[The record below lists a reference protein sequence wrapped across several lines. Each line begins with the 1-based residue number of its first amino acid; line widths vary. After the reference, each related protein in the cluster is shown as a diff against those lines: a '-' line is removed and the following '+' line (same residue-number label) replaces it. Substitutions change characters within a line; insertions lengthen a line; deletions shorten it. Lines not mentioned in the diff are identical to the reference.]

1 MYYTDL
7 QYEIERSKWME
18 SLEVLREKLDSIDDQ
33 IAALYEQR
41 MNVCG
46 QVGEYKVK
54 AGRKVFD
61 RQREKEKLADVA
73 SKVSGDFNKKGI
85 QELYQQLM
93 SMSRKLQYRQLVEAG
108 ALGRLPFIQI
118 NDLDKQNARVVFQ
131 GTEGAYGQAA
141 MRQFFGE
148 NVNSFH
154 VRTFRE
160 AMESIEEGAADYAV
174 LPIENSTAGPVI
186 EMYDLLDEFEN
197 YIVAETILPVVHTLS
212 GLPGAKLTDIK
223 RVYSKTEALMQ
234 TSRFLDEHSDWQ
246 RISVVNTAIAA
257 KKVLE
262 ENDISQAAV
271 CSSYAAKV
279 HGLSVLVDGINDD
292 DDNST
297 RFIVVTN
304 QKVFLKDASK
314 ISIRFE
320 LPHQSGSLY
329 GILSH
334 FIYNDLN
341 MTKIESRP
349 IKGRPW
355 EYCFFVDF
363 EGNLE
368 DPAVKNA
375 IRGLREESQNLK
387 ILGNY

>member
-1 MYYTDL
+1 MDKL
-7 QYEIERSKWME
+7 GE
-18 SLEVLREKLDSIDDQ
+18 LRHELDEIDDQ
-33 IAALYEQR
+33 IAALYQR
-41 MNVCG
+41 RMEISGEVG
-46 QVGEYKVK
+46 QFKVET
-54 AGRKVFD
+54 GRKVFD
-61 RQREKEKLADVA
+61 RQREKDKLTDVA
-73 SKVSGDFNKKGI
+73 SKVSGEFNKKGI

-93 SMSRKLQYRQLVEAG
+93 SMSRKLQYQQLVQAG
-108 ALGRLPFIQI
+108 ALGRLPFIRI
-118 NDLDKQNARVVFQ
+118 DDLDKQNARVVFQ
-131 GTEGAYGQAA
+131 GTEGAYSQAA
-141 MRQFFGE
+141 MQQFFGE
-148 NVNSFH
+148 DVNSFH

-160 AMESIEEGAADYAV
+160 AMEAIEEGSADYAV

-197 YIVAETILPVVHTLS
+197 YIVAETILPIVHTLS
-212 GLPGAKLTDIK
+212 GLPGAKLSDII
-223 RVYSKTEALMQ
+223 RLYSKTEALMQ
-234 TSRFLDEHSDWQ
+234 TSRFLDDHSVWQ
-246 RISVVNTAIAA
+246 KISVVNTAIAA

-262 ENDISQAAV
+262 DNDITQAAV
-271 CSSYAAKV
+271 CSSYAAKA
-279 HGLSVLVDGINDD
+279 HGLSILVDEINDD
-292 DDNST
+292 ADNST

-304 QKVFLKDASK
+304 QKVFLKNASK

-334 FIYNDLN
+334 FIYNNLN

-368 DPAVKNA
+368 EPAVKNA
-375 IRGLREESQNLK
+375 IRGLREEAKNLN

>member
-1 MYYTDL
+1 MDKL
-7 QYEIERSKWME
+7 GELRHEIDE
-18 SLEVLREKLDSIDDQ
+18 IDDQ
-33 IAALYEQR
+33 IAALYERR
-41 MNVCG
+41 MDISREVG
-46 QVGEYKVK
+46 QYKVG

-61 RQREKEKLADVA
+61 RQREKDKLADVA
-73 SKVSGDFNKKGI
+73 SKVNGDFNKKGI

-93 SMSRKLQYRQLVEAG
+93 SMSRKLQYQLLVEAG

-118 NDLDKQNARVVFQ
+118 EDLDRKNARVVFQ
-131 GTEGAYGQAA
+131 GTEGAYSQAA
-141 MRQFFGE
+141 MHQFFGE

-160 AMESIEEGAADYAV
+160 AMEAIEEGSADYAV

-197 YIVAETILPVVHTLS
+197 YIVAETILPIVHTLS
-212 GLPGAKLTDIK
+212 GLPGAKLSDIT

-234 TSRFLDEHSDWQ
+234 TSRFLDDHSDWQ
-246 RISVVNTAIAA
+246 KISVVNTAIAA

-262 ENDISQAAV
+262 DNDITQAAV
-271 CSSYAAKV
+271 CSAYAAKA
-279 HGLSVLVDGINDD
+279 HGLSILVDEINDD
-292 DDNST
+292 ADNST

-320 LPHQSGSLY
+320 LPHRSGSLY

-349 IKGRPW
+349 IKGMPW

-375 IRGLREESQNLK
+375 IRGLREEAKKLK

>member
-1 MYYTDL
+1 MAEL
-7 QYEIERSKWME
+7 AE
-18 SLEVLREKLDSIDDQ
+18 LREQLVQIDDK
-33 IAALYEQR
+33 IAELYEKR
-41 MNVCG
+41 MEICA
-46 QVGEYKVK
+46 QVGEYKIK
-54 AGRKVFD
+54 AGKKVFD

-73 SKVSGDFNKKGI
+73 SKVKGEFNRKGI

-93 SMSRKLQYRQLVEAG
+93 SMSRKLQYRQLASAG
-108 ALGRLPFIQI
+108 ALGRLPFIPV
-118 NDLDKQNARVVFQ
+118 DSLDKENARVVFQ
-131 GTEGAYGQAA
+131 GTEGAYSQAA
-141 MRQFFGE
+141 MQQFFGPD
-148 NVNSFH
+148 VNSFH

-160 AMESIEEGAADYAV
+160 AMEAIEEGSADYAV
-174 LPIENSTAGPVI
+174 LPIENSSAGPVN

-212 GLPGAKLTDIK
+212 GLPGAKLSDIR
-223 RVYSKTEALMQ
+223 RVYSKAEALMQ
-234 TSRFLDEHSDWQ
+234 TSRFLEDHSDWQ
-246 RISVVNTAIAA
+246 KISVVNTAIAA
-257 KKVLE
+257 KKVL
-262 ENDISQAAV
+262 NDQDITQGAV
-271 CSSYAAKV
+271 CSAYAAKV
-279 HGLSVLVDGINDD
+279 HGLSVLVEEINDD
-292 DDNST
+292 PDNCT

-304 QKVFLKDASK
+304 QKIYLKNASK

-349 IKGRPW
+349 IKGKQW

-363 EGNLE
+363 EGNME
-368 DPAVKNA
+368 DGAVKNA
-375 IRGLREESQNLK
+375 IRGLREEARNLK

>member
-1 MYYTDL
+1 MA
-7 QYEIERSKWME
+7 
-18 SLEVLREKLDSIDDQ
+18 SLEELREQLDQIDDK
-33 IAALYEQR
+33 IAELYEER
-41 MNVCG
+41 MEVCAR
-46 QVGEYKVK
+46 VGEYKIQ

-73 SKVSGDFNKKGI
+73 SKVKGEFNRKGI

-93 SMSRKLQYRQLVEAG
+93 SMSRKLQYQQLVAAG
-108 ALGRLPFIQI
+108 ALGRLPFIQV
-118 NDLDKQNARVVFQ
+118 DSLDKKNARVVFQ
-131 GTEGAYGQAA
+131 GTEGAYSQAA
-141 MRQFFGE
+141 MQQFFGSD
-148 NVNSFH
+148 VNNFH

-160 AMESIEEGAADYAV
+160 AMEAIEEGSADYAV
-174 LPIENSTAGPVI
+174 LPIENSSAGPVN

-212 GLPGAKLTDIK
+212 GLPGAKISDIQ
-223 RVYSKTEALMQ
+223 RVYSKAEALMQ
-234 TSRFLDEHSDWQ
+234 TSRFLEDHSDWQ
-246 RISVVNTAIAA
+246 KISVVNTAIAA
-257 KKVLE
+257 KKVLKE
-262 ENDISQAAV
+262 QDITQGAV
-271 CSSYAAKV
+271 CSAYAAKV
-279 HGLSVLVDGINDD
+279 HGLSVLVEGINDD
-292 DDNST
+292 PDNCT

-304 QKVFLKDASK
+304 QKIYLKNASK

-349 IKGRPW
+349 IKGKQW
-355 EYCFFVDF
+355 EYRFFVDF
-363 EGNLE
+363 EGNME
-368 DPAVKNA
+368 DGAVKNA
-375 IRGLREESQNLK
+375 IRGLREEARNLK

>member
-1 MYYTDL
+1 MAEL
-7 QYEIERSKWME
+7 AE
-18 SLEVLREKLDSIDDQ
+18 LREQLDQIDDK
-33 IAALYEQR
+33 IAELYEKR
-41 MNVCG
+41 MEICA
-46 QVGEYKVK
+46 QVGEYKIK
-54 AGRKVFD
+54 AGKKLFD

-73 SKVSGDFNKKGI
+73 SKVKGEFNRKGI

-93 SMSRKLQYRQLVEAG
+93 SMSRKLQYRQLASAG
-108 ALGRLPFIQI
+108 ALGRLPFIPV
-118 NDLDKQNARVVFQ
+118 DSLDKENARVVFQ
-131 GTEGAYGQAA
+131 GTEGAYSQAA
-141 MRQFFGE
+141 MQQFFGPD
-148 NVNSFH
+148 VNSFH

-160 AMESIEEGAADYAV
+160 AMEAIEEGSADYAV
-174 LPIENSTAGPVI
+174 LPIENSSAGPVN

-212 GLPGAKLTDIK
+212 GLPGAKLSDIR
-223 RVYSKTEALMQ
+223 RVYSKAEALMQ
-234 TSRFLDEHSDWQ
+234 TSRFLEDHSDWQ
-246 RISVVNTAIAA
+246 KISVVNTAIAA
-257 KKVLE
+257 KKVL
-262 ENDISQAAV
+262 NDQDITQGAV
-271 CSSYAAKV
+271 CSAYAAKV
-279 HGLSVLVDGINDD
+279 HGLSVLVEEINDD
-292 DDNST
+292 PDNCT

-304 QKVFLKDASK
+304 QKIYLKNASK

-349 IKGRPW
+349 IKGKQW

-363 EGNLE
+363 EGNME
-368 DPAVKNA
+368 DGAVKNA
-375 IRGLREESQNLK
+375 IRGLREEARNLK

>member
-1 MYYTDL
+1 MAEL
-7 QYEIERSKWME
+7 AE
-18 SLEVLREKLDSIDDQ
+18 LREQLDQIDDK
-33 IAALYEQR
+33 IAELYEKR
-41 MNVCG
+41 MEVCA
-46 QVGEYKVK
+46 QVGEYKIK
-54 AGRKVFD
+54 AGKKVFD

-73 SKVSGDFNKKGI
+73 SKVKGEFNRKGI

-93 SMSRKLQYRQLVEAG
+93 SMSRKLQYQQLVSAG
-108 ALGRLPFIQI
+108 ALGRLPFIPVES
-118 NDLDKQNARVVFQ
+118 LDKENARVVFQ
-131 GTEGAYGQAA
+131 GTEGAYSQAA
-141 MRQFFGE
+141 MQQFFGPE
-148 NVNSFH
+148 VNSFH

-160 AMESIEEGAADYAV
+160 AMEAIEEGSADYAV
-174 LPIENSTAGPVI
+174 LPIENSSAGPVN

-212 GLPGAKLTDIK
+212 GLPGAKLSDIR
-223 RVYSKTEALMQ
+223 RVYSKAEALMQ
-234 TSRFLDEHSDWQ
+234 TSRFLEDHSDWQ
-246 RISVVNTAIAA
+246 KISVVNTAIAA
-257 KKVLE
+257 KKVL
-262 ENDISQAAV
+262 NDQDMTQGAV
-271 CSSYAAKV
+271 CSAYAAKV
-279 HGLSVLVDGINDD
+279 HGLSVLVEEINDD
-292 DDNST
+292 PDNCT

-304 QKVFLKDASK
+304 QKIYLKNASK

-349 IKGRPW
+349 IKGKQW

-363 EGNLE
+363 EGNME
-368 DPAVKNA
+368 DGAVKNA
-375 IRGLREESQNLK
+375 IRGLREEARNLK

>member
-1 MYYTDL
+1 MAA
-7 QYEIERSKWME
+7 
-18 SLEVLREKLDSIDDQ
+18 LEELRERLDEIDCQ
-33 IAALYEQR
+33 IADLYEKR
-41 MNVCG
+41 MKVCEE
-46 QVGEYKVK
+46 VGEYKVK

-61 RQREKEKLADVA
+61 RQREREKLADVA
-73 SKVSGDFNKKGI
+73 SKVTGDFNKKGI
-85 QELYQQLM
+85 QEVYQQLM
-93 SMSRKLQYRQLVEAG
+93 SMSRKLQYQQLVEAG
-108 ALGRLPFIQI
+108 ALGRVPFIGI
-118 NDLDKQNARVVFQ
+118 DDLDKQNARVVFQ

-148 NVNSFH
+148 DVNCFH
-154 VRTFRE
+154 VRTFRD
-160 AMESIEEGAADYAV
+160 AMEAIEEGAADYAV

-197 YIVAETILPVVHTLS
+197 YIVAETILPIVHTLS
-212 GLPGAKLTDIK
+212 GLPGTKLSDIQ

-257 KKVLE
+257 KKVLKDQ
-262 ENDISQAAV
+262 DISQAAV
-271 CSSYAAKV
+271 CSAYAAKV
-279 HGLSVLVDGINDD
+279 HGLEVLVDGINDD
-292 DDNST
+292 ADNST

-304 QKVFLKDASK
+304 QKVFLRDASK

-329 GILSH
+329 RILSH

-341 MTKIESRP
+341 MSKIESRP
-349 IKGRPW
+349 VKGRPW

-368 DPAVKNA
+368 EAAVKNA
-375 IRGLREESQNLK
+375 IRGLREEAQNLK

>member
-1 MYYTDL
+1 MAA
-7 QYEIERSKWME
+7 
-18 SLEVLREKLDSIDDQ
+18 LEELRERLDEIDSQ
-33 IAALYEQR
+33 IADLYEKR
-41 MNVCG
+41 MKVCEE
-46 QVGEYKVK
+46 VGEYKVK

-61 RQREKEKLADVA
+61 RQREREKLADVA
-73 SKVSGDFNKKGI
+73 SKVTGDFNKKGI
-85 QELYQQLM
+85 QEVYQQLM
-93 SMSRKLQYRQLVEAG
+93 SMSRKLQYQQLVEAG
-108 ALGRLPFIQI
+108 ALGRLPFIRI
-118 NDLDKQNARVVFQ
+118 DDLDKQNARVVFQ

-148 NVNSFH
+148 DVNCFH
-154 VRTFRE
+154 VRTFRD
-160 AMESIEEGAADYAV
+160 AMEAIEEGATDYAV

-197 YIVAETILPVVHTLS
+197 YIVAETILPIVHTLS
-212 GLPGAKLTDIK
+212 GLPGTKLSDIQ

-257 KKVLE
+257 KKVLKDQ
-262 ENDISQAAV
+262 DISQAAV
-271 CSSYAAKV
+271 CSAYAAKV
-279 HGLSVLVDGINDD
+279 HGLEVLVDGINDD
-292 DDNST
+292 ADNST

-304 QKVFLKDASK
+304 QKVFLRDASK

-329 GILSH
+329 RILSH

-341 MTKIESRP
+341 MSKIESRP
-349 IKGRPW
+349 VKGRPW

-368 DPAVKNA
+368 EAAVKNA
-375 IRGLREESQNLK
+375 IRGLREEAQNLK

>member
-1 MYYTDL
+1 MTDL
-7 QYEIERSKWME
+7 QECRNEIDRIDSEIVRLFER
-18 SLEVLREKLDSIDDQ
+18 
-33 IAALYEQR
+33 R
-41 MNVCG
+41 MKVSED
-46 QVGEYKVK
+46 VAEYKIHTGKQVLDP
-54 AGRKVFD
+54 V
-61 RQREKEKLADVA
+61 RERDKLKTLRAQA
-73 SKVSGDFNKKGI
+73 HGEFNALGV
-85 QELYQQLM
+85 QELFQQVM
-93 SMSRKLQYRQLVEAG
+93 AISRKRQYQLLTEEGVDEP
-108 ALGRLPFIQI
+108 RDYHMTDSLP
-118 NDLDKQNARVVFQ
+118 LDDVTVVFQ
-131 GTEGAYGQAA
+131 GVEGAYSYAA
-141 MRQFFGE
+141 MRAYFPDE
-148 NVNSFH
+148 IRNYH
-154 VRTFRE
+154 VKTFRD
-160 AMESIEEGAADYAV
+160 AMEAIEEGSADYAV

-197 YIVAETILPVVHTLS
+197 YIVAETILPIVHTLS
-212 GLPGAKLTDIK
+212 GLPGTKLSDIK

-234 TSRFLDEHSDWQ
+234 TTRFLDDHADWQ

-257 KKVLE
+257 KKVLKE
-262 ENDISQAAV
+262 QDVSQAAV
-271 CSSYAAKV
+271 CGAYAAKL
-279 HGLSVLVDGINDD
+279 HGLSVLVDEINDD
-292 DDNST
+292 ADNST

-304 QKVFLKDASK
+304 QKIFLKDASK

-341 MTKIESRP
+341 MSKIESRP

-363 EGNLE
+363 DGNLE

-375 IRGLREESQNLK
+375 IRGLREETTNLK

>member
-1 MYYTDL
+1 MAA
-7 QYEIERSKWME
+7 
-18 SLEVLREKLDSIDDQ
+18 LEELRERLDEIDCQ
-33 IAALYEQR
+33 IADLYEKR
-41 MNVCG
+41 MKVCEE
-46 QVGEYKVK
+46 VGEYKVK

-61 RQREKEKLADVA
+61 RQREREKLADVA
-73 SKVSGDFNKKGI
+73 SKVTGDFNKKGI
-85 QELYQQLM
+85 QEVYQQLM
-93 SMSRKLQYRQLVEAG
+93 SMSRKLQYQQLVEAG
-108 ALGRLPFIQI
+108 ALGRLPFIRI
-118 NDLDKQNARVVFQ
+118 DDLDKQNARVVFQ

-148 NVNSFH
+148 DVNCFH
-154 VRTFRE
+154 VRTFRD
-160 AMESIEEGAADYAV
+160 AMEAIEEGAADYAV

-197 YIVAETILPVVHTLS
+197 YIVAETILPIVHTLS
-212 GLPGAKLTDIK
+212 GLPGTKLSDIQ

-257 KKVLE
+257 KKVLKDQ
-262 ENDISQAAV
+262 DISQAAV
-271 CSSYAAKV
+271 CSAYAAKV
-279 HGLSVLVDGINDD
+279 HGLEVLVDGINNDA
-292 DDNST
+292 DNST

-329 GILSH
+329 RILSH

-341 MTKIESRP
+341 MSKIESRP

-368 DPAVKNA
+368 EAAVKNA
-375 IRGLREESQNLK
+375 IRGLREEAQNLK

>member
-1 MYYTDL
+1 
-7 QYEIERSKWME
+7 ME
-18 SLEVLREKLDSIDDQ
+18 SLEVLRKKLDSIDDQ

-41 MNVCG
+41 MKVCG
-46 QVGEYKVK
+46 EVGEYKVK

-93 SMSRKLQYRQLVEAG
+93 SMSRKLQYQQLVEAG
-108 ALGRLPFIQI
+108 ALGRLPFIRI
-118 NDLDKQNARVVFQ
+118 NDLDKENARVVFQ
-131 GTEGAYGQAA
+131 GTEGAYSQAA
-141 MRQFFGE
+141 MYQFFGK

-197 YIVAETILPVVHTLS
+197 YIVAETILPVVHTLA
-212 GLPGAKLTDIK
+212 GLPGTKLGDIK
-223 RVYSKTEALMQ
+223 KVYSKTEALMQ
-234 TSRFLDEHSDWQ
+234 TSRFLDDHADWQ
-246 RISVVNTAIAA
+246 KISVVNTAIAA

-271 CSSYAAKV
+271 CSSYAAQV
-279 HGLSVLVDGINDD
+279 HGLSVLVDEINDD
-292 DDNST
+292 ADNST

-375 IRGLREESQNLK
+375 VRGLREESQNLR

>member
-1 MYYTDL
+1 MKMAT
-7 QYEIERSKWME
+7 
-18 SLEVLREKLDSIDDQ
+18 LEELREQLDVIDDQ
-33 IAALYEQR
+33 IAALYEKR
-41 MNVCG
+41 MEVCG
-46 QVGEYKVK
+46 AVGEYKVN

-61 RQREKEKLADVA
+61 RQREKDKLADVA

-108 ALGRLPFIQI
+108 ALGRLPFIRI
-118 NDLDKQNARVVFQ
+118 DDLDKQNARVVFQ
-131 GTEGAYGQAA
+131 GTEGAYSQAA
-141 MRQFFGE
+141 MQQFFGAD
-148 NVNSFH
+148 VNNFH

-160 AMESIEEGAADYAV
+160 AMEAIEEGSADYAV

-212 GLPGAKLTDIK
+212 GLPGAKLSDIK
-223 RVYSKTEALMQ
+223 KVYSKAEALMQ
-234 TSRFLDEHSDWQ
+234 TTRFLDDHSDWQ

-257 KKVLE
+257 KKVLKE
-262 ENDISQAAV
+262 QDISQAAV
-271 CSSYAAKV
+271 CGAYAAKV
-279 HGLSVLVDGINDD
+279 HGLSVLVDEINDD
-292 DDNST
+292 MDNST

-304 QKVFLKDASK
+304 QKIFLKNASK

-363 EGNLE
+363 DGNLE

-375 IRGLREESQNLK
+375 IRGLREETTNLK

>member
-1 MYYTDL
+1 MAA
-7 QYEIERSKWME
+7 
-18 SLEVLREKLDSIDDQ
+18 LEELRERLDEIDSQ
-33 IAALYEQR
+33 IVDLYEKR
-41 MNVCG
+41 MKVCEE
-46 QVGEYKVK
+46 VGEYKVK

-73 SKVSGDFNKKGI
+73 SKVTGDFNKKGI

-93 SMSRKLQYRQLVEAG
+93 SMSRKLQYQQLVEAG
-108 ALGRLPFIQI
+108 ALGRLPFIRI
-118 NDLDKQNARVVFQ
+118 DDLDKQNARVVFQ

-148 NVNSFH
+148 DVNSFH
-154 VRTFRE
+154 VRTFRD
-160 AMESIEEGAADYAV
+160 AMEAIEEGAADYAV

-197 YIVAETILPVVHTLS
+197 YIVAETILPIVHTLS
-212 GLPGAKLTDIK
+212 GLPGTKLSDIQ

-234 TSRFLDEHSDWQ
+234 TSRFLDDHSDWQ

-257 KKVLE
+257 KKVLKE
-262 ENDISQAAV
+262 QDISQAAV
-271 CSSYAAKV
+271 CSAYAAKV
-279 HGLSVLVDGINDD
+279 HGLEVLVDGINNDA
-292 DDNST
+292 DNST

-329 GILSH
+329 RILSH

-341 MTKIESRP
+341 MSKIESRP

-368 DPAVKNA
+368 DAAVKNA
-375 IRGLREESQNLK
+375 IRGLREEAQNLK

>member
-1 MYYTDL
+1 MAA
-7 QYEIERSKWME
+7 
-18 SLEVLREKLDSIDDQ
+18 LEELRERLDEIDCQ
-33 IAALYEQR
+33 IADLYEKR
-41 MNVCG
+41 MKVCEE
-46 QVGEYKVK
+46 VGEYKVK

-61 RQREKEKLADVA
+61 RQREREKLADVA
-73 SKVSGDFNKKGI
+73 SKVTGDFNKKGI
-85 QELYQQLM
+85 QEVYQQLM
-93 SMSRKLQYRQLVEAG
+93 SMSRKLQYQQLVEAG
-108 ALGRLPFIQI
+108 ALGRFPFIRI
-118 NDLDKQNARVVFQ
+118 DDLDKQNARVVFQ

-148 NVNSFH
+148 DVNCFH
-154 VRTFRE
+154 VRTFRD
-160 AMESIEEGAADYAV
+160 AMEAIEEGAADYAV

-197 YIVAETILPVVHTLS
+197 YIVAETILPIVHTLS
-212 GLPGAKLTDIK
+212 GLPGTKLSDIQ

-257 KKVLE
+257 KKVLKDQ
-262 ENDISQAAV
+262 DISQAAV
-271 CSSYAAKV
+271 CSAYAAKV
-279 HGLSVLVDGINDD
+279 HGLEVLVDGINDD
-292 DDNST
+292 ADNST

-304 QKVFLKDASK
+304 QKVFLRDASK

-329 GILSH
+329 RILSH

-341 MTKIESRP
+341 MSKIESRP
-349 IKGRPW
+349 VKGRPW

-368 DPAVKNA
+368 EAAVKNA
-375 IRGLREESQNLK
+375 IRGLREEAQNLK

>member
-1 MYYTDL
+1 MAA
-7 QYEIERSKWME
+7 
-18 SLEVLREKLDSIDDQ
+18 LEELRERLDEIDSQ
-33 IAALYEQR
+33 IADLYEKR
-41 MNVCG
+41 MKVCEE
-46 QVGEYKVK
+46 VGEYKVK

-61 RQREKEKLADVA
+61 RQREREKLADVA
-73 SKVSGDFNKKGI
+73 SKVTGDFNKKGI
-85 QELYQQLM
+85 QEVYQQLM
-93 SMSRKLQYRQLVEAG
+93 SMSRKLQYQQLVEAG
-108 ALGRLPFIQI
+108 ALGRLPFIRI
-118 NDLDKQNARVVFQ
+118 DDLDKQNARVVFQ

-148 NVNSFH
+148 DVNCFH
-154 VRTFRE
+154 VRTFRD
-160 AMESIEEGAADYAV
+160 AMEATEEGAADYAV

-197 YIVAETILPVVHTLS
+197 YIVAETILPIVHTLS
-212 GLPGAKLTDIK
+212 GLPGTKLSDIQ

-257 KKVLE
+257 KKVLKDQ
-262 ENDISQAAV
+262 DISQAAV
-271 CSSYAAKV
+271 CSAYAAKV
-279 HGLSVLVDGINDD
+279 HGLEVLVDGINDD
-292 DDNST
+292 ADNST

-304 QKVFLKDASK
+304 QKVFLRDASK

-329 GILSH
+329 RILSH

-341 MTKIESRP
+341 MSKIESRP
-349 IKGRPW
+349 VKGRPW

-368 DPAVKNA
+368 EAAVKNA
-375 IRGLREESQNLK
+375 IRGLREEAQNLK

>member
-1 MYYTDL
+1 MATLEELRNQLD
-7 QYEIERSKWME
+7 EIDNRMAE
-18 SLEVLREKLDSIDDQ
+18 
-33 IAALYEQR
+33 LYQMR
-41 MNVCG
+41 MDVCQ

-54 AGRKVFD
+54 AGRKVYD
-61 RQREKEKLADVA
+61 RQREKDKLADVA
-73 SKVSGDFNKKGI
+73 SKVQGEFNKKGI
-85 QELYQQLM
+85 KELYSQLM
-93 SMSRKLQYRQLVEAG
+93 SMSRKLQYQRLVEAG

-118 NDLDKQNARVVFQ
+118 HSLDKENARVVFQ

-141 MRQFFGE
+141 MNQFFGE
-148 NVNSFH
+148 DVNCFH
-154 VRTFRE
+154 VRTFRD
-160 AMESIEEGAADYAV
+160 AMEAIEEGSADFAV
-174 LPIENSTAGPVI
+174 LPIENSSAGPVN

-212 GLPGAKLTDIK
+212 GLPGTRLSEIK
-223 RVYSKTEALMQ
+223 RVYSKAEALMQ
-234 TSRFLDEHSDWQ
+234 TTRFLDDHSDWQ

-262 ENDISQAAV
+262 DQDKAQAAV
-271 CSSYAAKV
+271 CSAYAAKI
-279 HGLSVLVDGINDD
+279 HGLEVLVDEINDEA
-292 DDNST
+292 DNST

-304 QKVFLKDASK
+304 QKIFLKDASK
-314 ISIRFE
+314 ISIEFE
-320 LPHQSGSLY
+320 LPHESGSLY
-329 GILSH
+329 NILSH

-341 MTKIESRP
+341 MTKIASRP

-375 IRGLREESQNLK
+375 IRGLREEATNLK